1 MVKLHTPIW
10 RMIQYHVNYL
20 LTLICGGTVHALF
33 DMEQK
38 RICLCSS
45 RRSFIAMTDSS
56 TRDRA
61 EGMFDQGK
69 GNVKKGVGDLTGN
82 ERMKGEGEMDEL
94 KGKGEQAWG
103 DIKDAA
109 GDLKDDAGRM
119 KDDIDRK
126 TR

>member
-1 MVKLHTPIW
+1 LP
-10 RMIQYHVNYL
+10 
-20 LTLICGGTVHALF
+20 LF
-33 DMEQK
+33 KQK
-38 RICLCSS
+38 EFL
-45 RRSFIAMTDSS
+45 AMTDSS

-69 GNVKKGVGDLTGN
+69 GKVKQGAGDLTGDD
-82 ERMKGEGEMDEL
+82 RMKGEGMMDEM

-126 TR
+126 SR

>member
-1 MVKLHTPIW
+1 MP
-10 RMIQYHVNYL
+10 
-20 LTLICGGTVHALF
+20 LF
-33 DMEQK
+33 KQK
-38 RICLCSS
+38 EISV
-45 RRSFIAMTDSS
+45 MTDSS

-69 GNVKKGVGDLTGN
+69 GKVKQGVGDLTGD
-82 ERMKGEGEMDEL
+82 ERMKGEGKMDEL

-109 GDLKDDAGRM
+109 GDVKEDLE
-119 KDDIDRK
+119 RK

>member
-1 MVKLHTPIW
+1 LP
-10 RMIQYHVNYL
+10 
-20 LTLICGGTVHALF
+20 LF
-33 DMEQK
+33 KEK
-38 RICLCSS
+38 EIL
-45 RRSFIAMTDSS
+45 AMTDSS

-69 GNVKKGVGDLTGN
+69 GNVKQGVGDLTDN
-82 ERMKGEGEMDEL
+82 EQMKGEGQVDEL

-109 GDLKDDAGRM
+109 GDLKDDLE
-119 KDDIDRK
+119 KK

>member
-1 MVKLHTPIW
+1 
-10 RMIQYHVNYL
+10 
-20 LTLICGGTVHALF
+20 
-33 DMEQK
+33 
-38 RICLCSS
+38 
-45 RRSFIAMTDSS
+45 MTDSS

-69 GNVKKGVGDLTGN
+69 GKAKQGVGDLTDN
-82 ERMKGEGEMDEL
+82 EQMQGEGQMDEL

-109 GDLKDDAGRM
+109 GDLKDDM
-119 KDDIDRK
+119 EQK

>member
-1 MVKLHTPIW
+1 
-10 RMIQYHVNYL
+10 MIQHHGHDV
-20 LTLICGGTVHALF
+20 LTFVFDGTVHALSNT
-33 DMEQK
+33 EQK
-38 RICLCSS
+38 RICLCS
-45 RRSFIAMTDSS
+45 IQKEIHLMTDSS

-69 GNVKKGVGDLTGN
+69 GKVKQGVGDLTGD
-82 ERMKGEGEMDEL
+82 ERMKGEGQIDEL

-103 DIKDAA
+103 DMKDAA

>member
-1 MVKLHTPIW
+1 LP
-10 RMIQYHVNYL
+10 
-20 LTLICGGTVHALF
+20 LF
-33 DMEQK
+33 NQK
-38 RICLCSS
+38 EI
-45 RRSFIAMTDSS
+45 FAMTDSS

-69 GNVKKGVGDLTGN
+69 GKAKQGVGDLTDN
-82 ERMKGEGEMDEL
+82 ERMQGEGQMDEL

>member
-1 MVKLHTPIW
+1 LS
-10 RMIQYHVNYL
+10 
-20 LTLICGGTVHALF
+20 LF
-33 DMEQK
+33 DEK
-38 RICLCSS
+38 EI
-45 RRSFIAMTDSS
+45 FAMTDSS

-69 GNVKKGVGDLTGN
+69 GNVKQGVGDLTGN
-82 ERMKGEGEMDEL
+82 EKMKGEGQIDEL

-109 GDLKDDAGRM
+109 GDLMDDAGKM
-119 KDDIDRK
+119 KDDVERK

>member
-1 MVKLHTPIW
+1 LP
-10 RMIQYHVNYL
+10 
-20 LTLICGGTVHALF
+20 LF
-33 DMEQK
+33 KQK
-38 RICLCSS
+38 EI
-45 RRSFIAMTDSS
+45 FAMTDSS

-69 GNVKKGVGDLTGN
+69 GNVKQGVGDLTDN
-82 ERMKGEGEMDEL
+82 EQMKGEGMVDEM

-109 GDLKDDAGRM
+109 GDLKDDAGKM
-119 KDDIDRK
+119 KDDIDNK